1 MNPLH
6 DVAEAKI
13 REAIEKGLF
22 DNLPTEGKPVE
33 IEIDRRVPAELR
45 GSYSVLKSAGML
57 PEEMEL
63 KKSMVTL
70 RDLIDAATDGDERA
84 RAEAQLRDMSLRFE
98 ILMEKRRG
106 TGLGPSGYGDAAAR
120 RLFGG

>member
-13 REAIEKGLF
+13 REAIDKGLF
-22 DNLPTEGKPVE
+22 DNLSTEGKPVE

-45 GSYSVLKSAGML
+45 GSYTVLKNAGML

-70 RDLIDAATDGDERA
+70 RDLIDAATDGDEKA
-84 RAEAQLRDMSLRFE
+84 NAEARLRHMSLRFE

-106 TGLGPSGYGDAAAR
+106 VGLGGTGYGGAVSK
-120 RLFGG
+120 RLFER